1 MHSTASSKP
10 PSRPF
15 KKFYCDDKEVFKL
28 PGIPFKIWMYHY
40 AREGKERKSWP
51 TVETIC
57 EALDINPKTLNRWR
71 KYLIANGWLQKVGDR
86 RREDGEYSVP
96 IFKVRRGTVPHNLG
110 DGRKR
115 NRAPKNGVPT
125 DTNNW
130 GATDTNNWN
139 VDRYQNLGDEVD
151 SGLLDSEEVESG
163 VLESK
168 SKSSHS
174 LPEPSPKPAGKRKRL
189 EDFPAFHGRPMETR
203 EEREE
208 YRAILLEMAAQGAN

>member
-1 MHSTASSKP
+1 MQSTKP
-10 PSRPF
+10 SSRPF

-40 AREGKERKSWP
+40 AREGKDRKSWP

-86 RREDGEYSVP
+86 RREGGEYSVP
-96 IFKVRRGTVPHNLG
+96 VFKVKRGTVPQNLG

-115 NRAPKNGVPT
+115 NRAPRNGAPT
-125 DTNNW
+125 DTKIG
-130 GATDTNNWN
+130 GATDTKIWN
-139 VDRYQNLGDEVD
+139 VDRYQDLGDEVD
-151 SGLLDSEEVESG
+151 TGLLDSEKVESG

-168 SKSSHS
+168 TNSLLSLESKTS
-174 LPEPSPKPAGKRKRL
+174 GKRKRL

-208 YRAILLEMAAQGAN
+208 YRAILLEMAARGAN